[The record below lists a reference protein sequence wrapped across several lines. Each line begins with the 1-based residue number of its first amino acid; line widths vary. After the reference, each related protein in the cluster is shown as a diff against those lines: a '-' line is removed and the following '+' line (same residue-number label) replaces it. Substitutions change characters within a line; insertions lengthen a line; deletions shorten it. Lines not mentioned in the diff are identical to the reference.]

1 MPKDIMEVRISAA
14 GRLQREE
21 QEAEATGMVYIPS
34 VIFANIKYWVRP
46 FPDPKGAGNQIWE
59 SEFTI
64 GRVYRAWILRWAIIR
79 NEPRL
84 LKTKKSST

>member
-34 VIFANIKYWVRP
+34 VIFANIKY
-46 FPDPKGAGNQIWE
+46 
-59 SEFTI
+59 
-64 GRVYRAWILRWAIIR
+64 
-79 NEPRL
+79 
-84 LKTKKSST
+84 